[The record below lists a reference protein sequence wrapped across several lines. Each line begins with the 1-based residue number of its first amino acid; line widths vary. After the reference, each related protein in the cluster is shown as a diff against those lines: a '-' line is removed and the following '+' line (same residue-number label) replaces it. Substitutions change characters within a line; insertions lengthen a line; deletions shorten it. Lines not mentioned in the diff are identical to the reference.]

1 MLSIV
6 VCPKRVIY
14 RDGLSEGEAV
24 LSKTKCYLRCLSV
37 WSVRSHSGL
46 SLSHC
51 GGSRQQLLARRM
63 RQRSKALLIRR

>member
-14 RDGLSEGEAV
+14 RDGLSEAV
-24 LSKTKCYLRCLSV
+24 LSIKCYLRCLSV

-46 SLSHC
+46 SLAM
-51 GGSRQQLLARRM
+51 ARWRE
-63 RQRSKALLIRR
+63 QAAAAGKENAAKKQKHY